1 MNRSAASRGSS
12 LTSPSY
18 PSSPATP
25 TVSAIPASLG
35 MINGNGN
42 GNNFANGTARANGGA
57 NGTTKQARSQTQSN
71 PPVTGTTTTPSS
83 TTTTTAPSTT
93 SRTKPETLSRD
104 SATSSQPTST
114 VSSPPQQPSSQSQ
127 QHHVSIQ
134 SSSQPPPPSSSKHLD
149 KHQVDAEQVR
159 KALEAT
165 KLDKRKDPRER
176 SGRIARSEPSSA
188 NQSTLVSRS
197 NSKNQQTRGGG
208 GNDSSTIASGL
219 TTPGSRAPS
228 VNGGNSGDGNNRKQG
243 PSSVSSSGNANLA
256 PPTPAPSGSTAKLSR
271 ESSKGKVTSR
281 LSRMFQQSNKAVHKD
296 LEAVKDFIEDAPRSD
311 DGNSSVNTSNPMGP
325 AKDHPNTPMS
335 TTPLRS
341 SAAASD
347 KESRDGEREKDRDR
361 EKERKQDSRKQA
373 ATEALSRR
381 FEVHPD
387 GTHSHHLKAAKRQEK
402 LSDMWRDMFGAGKK
416 KEEAA
421 EKAILGHPADDQ
433 QLSLMSSWVEQ
444 LKSEKEK
451 TSSKKSTS
459 SPPASLVDKYGK
471 CQEIVGR
478 GAFGVV
484 RISHKIDPKDSR
496 TERLFAVKEF
506 RRRPQETA
514 KKYQKRLTSEFCISS
529 SLRHPNI
536 IHTLDL
542 MPDAKGDYCAVMEY
556 CAGGDLYTLIL
567 AAGKLDVGEADCF
580 FKQVMRGVEYMHEM
594 GVAHRD
600 LKPENLLLT
609 THGAVKITDFGN
621 GECFRMAWEKE
632 AHMTA
637 GLCGSAPYIAPEE
650 YVNKEFDPRAVDVWA
665 TGVIYMAM
673 RTGRHLWRVAQK
685 DEDEFYQKYLQGR
698 RDEDGYAPIE
708 TLHRARCRN
717 VIYSILDPNPTRRIT
732 ASQVLKS
739 EWLRDIR

>member
-1 MNRSAASRGSS
+1 
-12 LTSPSY
+12 
-18 PSSPATP
+18 
-25 TVSAIPASLG
+25 
-35 MINGNGN
+35 
-42 GNNFANGTARANGGA
+42 
-57 NGTTKQARSQTQSN
+57 
-71 PPVTGTTTTPSS
+71 
-83 TTTTTAPSTT
+83 
-93 SRTKPETLSRD
+93 
-104 SATSSQPTST
+104 
-114 VSSPPQQPSSQSQ
+114 
-127 QHHVSIQ
+127 
-134 SSSQPPPPSSSKHLD
+134 
-149 KHQVDAEQVR
+149 
-159 KALEAT
+159 
-165 KLDKRKDPRER
+165 
-176 SGRIARSEPSSA
+176 
-188 NQSTLVSRS
+188 
-197 NSKNQQTRGGG
+197 
-208 GNDSSTIASGL
+208 
-219 TTPGSRAPS
+219 
-228 VNGGNSGDGNNRKQG
+228 
-243 PSSVSSSGNANLA
+243 
-256 PPTPAPSGSTAKLSR
+256 
-271 ESSKGKVTSR
+271 
-281 LSRMFQQSNKAVHKD
+281 MFQQTNKAVHKD
-296 LEAVKDFIEDAPRSD
+296 LEAVKDFIEDQ
-311 DGNSSVNTSNPMGP
+311 P
-325 AKDHPNTPMS
+325 AKSDEGNGATGKTATPPVS

-341 SAAASD
+341 APQSHR
-347 KESRDGEREKDRDR
+347 ESRDGDRETSKEK
-361 EKERKQDSRKQA
+361 EKERKHDARKQA
-373 ATEALSRR
+373 AKEALSRR

-387 GTHSHHLKAAKRQEK
+387 GTHSHHLRAAKRQEK

-421 EKAILGHPADDQ
+421 EKALQGHPADDQ

-451 TSSKKSTS
+451 SSVKKGTA
-459 SPPASLVDKYGK
+459 SPPTSLVDKYGK
-471 CQEIVGR
+471 CQEVVGR

-514 KKYQKRLTSEFCISS
+514 RKYQKRLTSEFCISS

-580 FKQVMRGVEYMHEM
+580 FKQIMRGVEYMHEM

-685 DEDEFYQKYLQGR
+685 EEDEFYQKYLQGR

-708 TLHRARCRN
+708 TLHRVSAF
-717 VIYSILDPNPTRRIT
+717 LPTLI
-732 ASQVLKS
+732 SVCFF
-739 EWLRDIR
+739 